1 MTELF
6 SVAIISPSR
15 AREEGEDEER
25 GEEFSLRF
33 PRDGSNFRLQEM
45 RGKRR
50 REAEEKKEN
59 VGERER
65 KPKKGRRETPLAR
78 EKFSLRERGALE
90 TEEREGKERG
100 IISEKE
106 RKRGRLF
113 LPPLLATEFLPR
125 ERESEGKREKQRGRL
140 FLPPLLAMEFLSQ
153 GRERGEESEM
163 EEEGAKKRWRERGR
177 ERRPQKT

>member
-1 MTELF
+1 MKRERGGERRKEEREGEVPLSVARRREVTELF

-45 RGKRR
+45 LGKRR

-65 KPKKGRRETPLAR
+65 ESRRKEGERLLSR
-78 EKFSLRERGALE
+78 EKNFCC
-90 TEEREGKERG
+90 
-100 IISEKE
+100 
-106 RKRGRLF
+106 
-113 LPPLLATEFLPR
+113 
-125 ERESEGKREKQRGRL
+125 
-140 FLPPLLAMEFLSQ
+140 
-153 GRERGEESEM
+153 ERGE
-163 EEEGAKKRWRERGR
+163 RWRERKERGKR
-177 ERRPQKT
+177 EE